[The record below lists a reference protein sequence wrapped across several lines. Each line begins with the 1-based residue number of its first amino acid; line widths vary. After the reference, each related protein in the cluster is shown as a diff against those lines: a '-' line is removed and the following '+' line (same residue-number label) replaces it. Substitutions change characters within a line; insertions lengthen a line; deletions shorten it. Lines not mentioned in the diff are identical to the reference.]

1 MALRTIIACVALAT
15 TYGGHTDYQQWFVR
29 MGMYNDYPGGY
40 SDWTT
45 AFGVRE
51 ESKDRYDSWDL
62 MHLATQDPEHDT
74 AWIYVAD
81 RGGNGGWNEDTG
93 QYEDYPRPGL
103 MVDFFAPFGPGTDD
117 PDTLMKVWAVEV
129 HAPNVGYTWR
139 LRWQINLEDPG
150 WWTPDP
156 PFAIRIR
163 PNETF
168 PEGLDLTANGA
179 GYFWITDLP
188 QWGPEPRI
196 WLIEAGIVP
205 EPPFAW
211 LSAALA
217 IGGFACLRRRRP
229 DGRRAVPLQGGD
241 PEAP

>member
-1 MALRTIIACVALAT
+1 MRLAWIVGVVALGVGAI
-15 TYGGHTDYQQWFVR
+15 GHTDYQNWLV
-29 MGMYNDYPGGY
+29 MVGMYNDCPYGY
-40 SDWTT
+40 SDWNTW
-45 AFGVRE
+45 FGVQE
-51 ESKDRYDSWDL
+51 GAHDLFDIWDQV
-62 MHLATQDPEHDT
+62 HLPIDDPDHDT

-81 RGGNGGWNEDTG
+81 RGGNGGWNEETG
-93 QYEDYPRPGL
+93 QYEQYPSVGL
-103 MVDFFAPFGPGTDD
+103 EADFFAPFGPGTDD

-139 LRWQINLEDPG
+139 LRWQINLWDPG
-150 WWTPDP
+150 WWVPDP

-196 WLIEAGIVP
+196 WLIEAGIIP
-205 EPPFAW
+205 EPGLAW
-211 LSAALA
+211 LAAA
-217 IGGFACLRRRRP
+217 IPLVAMARRGFRVR
-229 DGRRAVPLQGGD
+229 
-241 PEAP
+241 